1 MGLLPFS
8 LNRPSP
14 GYPGGGAGSSWPF
27 RNVLADRSLSN
38 LVRAFLGGA
47 DWSRWRPFESRS
59 IEATRPYRLTAGTQD
74 DTFIESRPVL
84 RMEPALSESVQCQ
97 VCGAVNPA
105 DSPSCGACGVPI
117 GDAASKAKIDALLDD
132 LLEMPAPAPEDSPP
146 PVVDEAPDVD
156 EAVAEELFDS
166 LLVEIQPRPRAAAAP
181 EAAEAEP
188 QAPEVEDIEEVGE
201 TPETFPAEE
210 PQEPAAP
217 LEEVERIPVAATPA
231 DAETGKLLG
240 VSGRMFDLVTFG
252 SGAALVAVFALFRMY
267 EAPFTNPLST
277 ALFAAIAAGGMA
289 AALILF
295 HLSNSEVAQGDRL
308 VKQGRHQEALRHY
321 ERAIRMVRRP
331 SYAWTSRGVAMKYLG
346 RLDEA
351 LRCHENA
358 IRLDPTNEVAWCNLG
373 TVYFKKGELG
383 KAIECYDKAIQLR
396 PKYAI
401 AWNNKGVVLSR
412 MNQFAEADRCH
423 AKATTLRP
431 EYVAAW
437 LNRGEVLA
445 RLGAREEAQRC
456 LEKARSISRGTAA

>member
-1 MGLLPFS
+1 ME
-8 LNRPSP
+8 
-14 GYPGGGAGSSWPF
+14 
-27 RNVLADRSLSN
+27 LA
-38 LVRAFLGGA
+38 V
-47 DWSRWRPFESRS
+47 
-59 IEATRPYRLTAGTQD
+59 
-74 DTFIESRPVL
+74 
-84 RMEPALSESVQCQ
+84 SEGIQCQ

-412 MNQFAEADRCH
+412 MNQFQEADRCH